1 MPGAFGELGAAASED
16 GVERTGPYEDRATA
30 AVSRAVHRV
39 ERRSGDGCW
48 VIEYGVT
55 RREGRHTGQGRVA
68 KATVIVDQA
77 ENVPISPS
85 AETAFAGDGADNVA
99 RRRKCTV
106 GVGGGRLAVH
116 GREVDDLL
124 RAAGA
129 ADNAEKGSSEVDVD
143 NGKDD
148 QECDKSGLGTK
159 AGTARNL
166 PMLEAGHREDEEDV
180 EHGKDD
186 EASDNE
192 DMTLEEQLS
201 KNKRT
206 WEVATES
213 GAVLYNEEDDIMA
226 ILQQQNEE
234 IALKKRLAKQRAK
247 ARRNR
252 PKTHKKAMQ
261 VEMLPED
268 IASYSFTKTV
278 WKGLVP
284 PRVELFVW
292 FVLIRRV
299 NTKER
304 LSRLGVVNQED
315 VTCVLC
321 NQGVEYGHHLFLGC
335 EFSWQVWCA

>member
-1 MPGAFGELGAAASED
+1 MADFVGYEVSNEVDSEMTISWEYGCKPNGPGKGVMMSDVIEPKKGPLNKTRCCYMDLGHEGLRPGSLLHTGGKDVLHGPAEERRPVPGRTCNGSAIKNAGWGSDRQQGFPLSVEEASMPGAFGELGAAASED

-180 EHGKDD
+180 EHGRKG
-186 EASDNE
+186 EREWFEGVGVRS
-192 DMTLEEQLS
+192 Q
-201 KNKRT
+201 KR
-206 WEVATES
+206 WLN
-213 GAVLYNEEDDIMA
+213 GGR
-226 ILQQQNEE
+226 
-234 IALKKRLAKQRAK
+234 KR
-247 ARRNR
+247 
-252 PKTHKKAMQ
+252 
-261 VEMLPED
+261 
-268 IASYSFTKTV
+268 
-278 WKGLVP
+278 G
-284 PRVELFVW
+284 
-292 FVLIRRV
+292 
-299 NTKER
+299 
-304 LSRLGVVNQED
+304 
-315 VTCVLC
+315 
-321 NQGVEYGHHLFLGC
+321 
-335 EFSWQVWCA
+335 